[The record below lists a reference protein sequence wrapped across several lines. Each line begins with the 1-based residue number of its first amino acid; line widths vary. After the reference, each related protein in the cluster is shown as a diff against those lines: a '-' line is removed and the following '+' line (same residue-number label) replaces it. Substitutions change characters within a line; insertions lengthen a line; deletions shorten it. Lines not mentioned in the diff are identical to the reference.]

1 MSNNKYLFINNNKI
15 EKYDNISK
23 SNLKSLDYGMNEN
36 QNIIR
41 FKKYNSNSIKN
52 IFNTKK
58 FNQNRNF
65 DFPVKVNL
73 KQKRN
78 DTYKNNL
85 IMLDNAFQKIKQLD
99 RKISG
104 KSIKNQNKSK
114 KSNLL
119 SLEPFSPKR
128 ILTIPTNNY
137 HFGYSVDEKG
147 DLELLDDPDIFD
159 KFHGTKNNSIGPD
172 RYNIKSSPRKKLIID
187 WSKNLES
194 KNLEKSNFL
203 HYINKNRV
211 LTNKNDLFLT
221 NILSNSQEKKKCND
235 KNRIPNINSQ
245 KLRSLRKEEDYKN
258 KLLRYEMQTKE
269 EQAYLGPGSYDLPDE
284 FIISP
289 KKNKFQN
296 FGSSMSR
303 KMESPKRMKL
313 ETIEDNIKYF
323 FQVEKSKNNKKDN
336 EDKVRLYK
344 NSKFYIYKLKA
355 ELLKEKSIFNKKI
368 LSDNLGPGL
377 YEPKKLK
384 NKKESKVENFGT
396 LVDRNLTNNNK
407 NKKDSVCS
415 YLPLEDWT
423 KKFKKKSYDIK
434 KKENIFPFFEEIQE
448 EKMANK
454 EEIFNKKDSENETD
468 KENNINSKKINKNRP
483 GFGSEE
489 PRFYVFQSQINEFN
503 GVGSYELNPI
513 KKNKENCIT
522 FMSSDG
528 RHKIIKYDN
537 NPLLGPG
544 TYDKYNTFFDWNKKS
559 YNVKVKD
566 RIELF
571 KNMK

>member
-269 EQAYLGPGSYDLPDE
+269 EQAYLGPGSYDLFFP
-284 FIISP
+284 
-289 KKNKFQN
+289 
-296 FGSSMSR
+296 SR
-303 KMESPKRMKL
+303 KK
-313 ETIEDNIKYF
+313 
-323 FQVEKSKNNKKDN
+323 
-336 EDKVRLYK
+336 
-344 NSKFYIYKLKA
+344 
-355 ELLKEKSIFNKKI
+355 
-368 LSDNLGPGL
+368 
-377 YEPKKLK
+377 
-384 NKKESKVENFGT
+384 
-396 LVDRNLTNNNK
+396 
-407 NKKDSVCS
+407 
-415 YLPLEDWT
+415 
-423 KKFKKKSYDIK
+423 
-434 KKENIFPFFEEIQE
+434 
-448 EKMANK
+448 
-454 EEIFNKKDSENETD
+454 
-468 KENNINSKKINKNRP
+468 
-483 GFGSEE
+483 
-489 PRFYVFQSQINEFN
+489 
-503 GVGSYELNPI
+503 
-513 KKNKENCIT
+513 
-522 FMSSDG
+522 
-528 RHKIIKYDN
+528 
-537 NPLLGPG
+537 
-544 TYDKYNTFFDWNKKS
+544 
-559 YNVKVKD
+559 
-566 RIELF
+566 
-571 KNMK
+571 